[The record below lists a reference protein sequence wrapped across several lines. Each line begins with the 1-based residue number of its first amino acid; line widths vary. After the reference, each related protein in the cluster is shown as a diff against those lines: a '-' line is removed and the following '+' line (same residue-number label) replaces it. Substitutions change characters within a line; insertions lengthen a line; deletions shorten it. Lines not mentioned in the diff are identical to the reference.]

1 MWLRKKEGGF
11 SPQKPIFLHA
21 VASKWVIC
29 VWFFHSSF
37 NKKSSRLFFAICC
50 YQLIAATALM
60 HAILINQDT
69 SEKSWLLNRQTWFF
83 PWCYRHPGKWWV
95 SSIVCGQVSCHVGNC
110 ISALLVLCLFY
121 SYIFP
126 EPCKVSLNAYSSSS
140 SSSTIQWMT
149 YQETC
154 QKVAPTKEARPFI
167 CKFTICF
174 QASHRPFNIFI
185 AIAEMYSKMCNA
197 RPNVV
202 IGFWGRKGRDFKVW
216 NKEAV
221 HSLSL
226 THTHAE
232 SNLFVACQRQKD
244 KQAWFGGGAL
254 HSWCTQSTKERQRER
269 EAEITRS
276 MEHNHNQ
283 KTCTC
288 LLLRHISTSL
298 FPRKTW
304 LLVSF
309 WFLFLSQCPKESG
322 CQRHANSATF

>member
-1 MWLRKKEGGF
+1 
-11 SPQKPIFLHA
+11 
-21 VASKWVIC
+21 
-29 VWFFHSSF
+29 
-37 NKKSSRLFFAICC
+37 
-50 YQLIAATALM
+50 M

-95 SSIVCGQVSCHVGNC
+95 SSIVWGQVSCHVGNC

-226 THTHAE
+226 THTHMLRVICLLHVKDRKTSKPGLVVVHCTADAP
-232 SNLFVACQRQKD
+232 NLPKRD
-244 KQAWFGGGAL
+244 
-254 HSWCTQSTKERQRER
+254 RER
-269 EAEITRS
+269 EK
-276 MEHNHNQ
+276 Q
-283 KTCTC
+283 K
-288 LLLRHISTSL
+288 
-298 FPRKTW
+298 
-304 LLVSF
+304 
-309 WFLFLSQCPKESG
+309 
-322 CQRHANSATF
+322 